1 MKRARRKAER
11 DPVISLINIVF
22 LILIFFMVTGTLTNA
37 DRDGIS
43 FVQTSDLQ
51 CCQDG
56 SALVITDTGA
66 LKYAG
71 EMVLSVDVFLAVQ
84 GDVETTV
91 RVLPD
96 SELPAKDLLRIIKQL
111 RDAGAQEVVVVK
123 ENVPS

>member
-1 MKRARRKAER
+1 MKRVRRKAER

-22 LILIFFMVTGTLTNA
+22 LILIFFMVTGTLTNT

-43 FVQTSDLQ
+43 FVQTSDLD

-56 SALVITDTGA
+56 SALVITETGA
-66 LKYAG
+66 LRYAG
-71 EMVLSVDVFLAVQ
+71 EMVISVDTFLAAQ
-84 GDVETTV
+84 GNVERTT

-111 RDAGAQEVVVVK
+111 REAGAEEVVVIT